1 MTSRRLDDGTRTAEP
16 DGALGERGGVRCE
29 RGVLDER
36 AVSDVVGYV
45 LVFALVTAT
54 IGTVFAV
61 GFVGVEERQNAE
73 RVANVERAFDV
84 LDDNVR
90 DLQRYEDPSRAT
102 EIRLSG
108 GTLSLE
114 AETTMTL
121 EYENSSGVF
130 EYGNSPIPGSM
141 STLTYT
147 NGDTTLAYEGGAW
160 FRVDGDRA
168 TMRSPPRFVSNDNQT
183 VLPVVRLL
191 RESGAEP
198 IRADGTVQ
206 VSTAT
211 RGSRTLQYP
220 EPEPG
225 DVDAIRLRIESP
237 YADAW
242 ADHFDDTDEFAVSR
256 PSDGEVVLT
265 LEEDDDVFLRVIGV
279 EVSLRR

>member
-16 DGALGERGGVRCE
+16 DGALGEHGGVRCE

-121 EYENSSGVF
+121 EYEYDNGTVENES
-130 EYGNSPIPGSM
+130 IPM

-168 TMRSPPRFVSNDNQT
+168 TMRSPPRFVANDNQT
-183 VLPVVRLL
+183 ILPVVQLL
-191 RESGAEP
+191 EGRNTET
-198 IRADGTVQ
+198 IRTDGTVQ
-206 VSTAT
+206 VSTESS
-211 RGSRTLQYP
+211 GDRTHEYTTS
-220 EPEPG
+220 EPSS
-225 DVDAIRLRIESP
+225 VDEIRLRIESP

-242 ADHFDDTDEFAVSR
+242 EEFLKGFVDDDTDRLSDEVTVAVL
-256 PSDGEVVLT
+256 DH
-265 LEEDDDVFLRVIGV
+265 DDTVYLREISVG
-279 EVSLRR
+279 VSLRQ